1 MKIQKGESRLNHY
14 RIYRRFS
21 LSKFK
26 FVYLIQQCVRKYF
39 QDGLDMYFADVWE
52 DRQVIDKSKYYE
64 LKQFRNNIDYQEV
77 LGLSCITKERKILNE
92 TKER

>member
-1 MKIQKGESRLNHY
+1 MKIQKRESRLKYY
-14 RIYRRFS
+14 RVCKRFS

-39 QDGLDMYFADVWE
+39 QDGLDTYFADVWE

-64 LKQFRNNIDYQEV
+64 LKRFRNNIDYQEV
-77 LGLSCITKERKILNE
+77 LGLNCITKERKILNE